1 MIVISIEQTQP
12 NYVSLNLMC
21 YCIKIEIN
29 EKNIS
34 PRAII
39 RQAAVKVMAFSGN
52 YAINFVIVSA
62 NFPPKL
68 SFVTNRL
75 AQTAV
80 SKMH

>member
-39 RQAAVKVMAFSGN
+39 RQAAVQVMAFSGN
-52 YAINFVIVSA
+52 YNKFCDSKYSFSAKIVIC
-62 NFPPKL
+62 N
-68 SFVTNRL
+68 
-75 AQTAV
+75 
-80 SKMH
+80 